1 MKNSIKVS
9 FILVSF
15 LCFLIPVSPHAKDTD
30 LYMASGE
37 GVEPNI
43 LIIFD
48 NSGSMN
54 DEVATRYYDPAVT
67 YDPLVV
73 SITYR
78 DTVYYRRSGGG
89 WSLFANNISLVACP
103 AARTALTNYG
113 HYEGNTN
120 SSCNSS
126 NRTLQTGNY
135 RNYVASGGDQ
145 SETKLSIAK
154 GVITDFLNTI
164 NGVRIGMMVFNKAV
178 TDNTSEGG
186 SSRSNSH
193 GGHIQSTIK
202 SLTDAN
208 RTQLKNDVNAI
219 VAETW
224 TPLAETL
231 YEAGLY
237 FKGGASYYNSGVT
250 YISPIQYYC
259 QRNYIVLITD
269 GDSTRDQGKRGNSS
283 ENSILKTAIGD
294 RDGDGYEPGGAHEVH
309 YIVDGEDMLGTDY
322 LDDVAKYLYDT
333 DLRTDL
339 TGQQNITTYTIGFT
353 YASQHELLN
362 RAAALGH
369 GRYFYTENAQQLSDA
384 FQNIIGEILEKTSS
398 FVAPIV
404 PVSRMERTTAG
415 DKIYLAL
422 FQPKKDTMWSGNI
435 KKFGV
440 VQSGDNIGQIIDANG
455 LPALDDRGQILATA
469 RSYWTTISMDGSD
482 VEKGGVGE
490 ILMNRDFST
499 NPRKIYTYLGSN
511 TNLTHSSNTFN
522 TTNITPTMLGLS
534 SGDTTGRNK
543 LVQFVLGYDAY
554 DDNGNGNT
562 SEKKDW
568 VLGAFIHSRPQVIHY
583 ESQSVIFAGSNDGML
598 HAFDDD
604 TGEELWAFIPPNLL
618 NKLQAL
624 HEDVL
629 ESFVDGSPRV
639 YISFNED
646 STINQAILI
655 LSERRGGNH
664 YYALN
669 VTNPNAPQY
678 LWKISPEITGF
689 SELGQTWSAPTIG
702 KVTIGAVDKYV
713 AFIGGGYDENQDNDP
728 LTTSDTKGRAIY
740 VIDILNGSLIKR
752 FSVSD
757 TGYSSMTYS
766 IPSDVAKVDT
776 DGNGKID
783 RLYVG
788 DMGGRMWRFDIGDS
802 NTANWRGKIV
812 FNSNPGRD
820 GTTGRKIFYP
830 PDVTL
835 EKDTTTYEMLFFG
848 TGDRE
853 HPKEATVINRLYA
866 VKDKNPLTTLTEQ
879 ESDLLVDV
887 TQDLLQNSSTSEADK
902 NAIMEQL
909 RTGNGW
915 FIKLNSVTGEKSLS
929 PPVVF
934 NRVAY
939 FTTFSPTSE
948 GASGDPCYVGEGTA
962 RVYILEYNTG
972 NAVFNL
978 DLTNDAGGTVI
989 SKTDR
994 AETVG
999 TAIPSGV
1006 VITFIGGKA
1015 IAYIGVGGGI
1025 NQPPISGKQNEQK
1038 YWKIVF

>member
-1 MKNSIKVS
+1 MKNSIKFF

-15 LCFLIPVSPHAKDTD
+15 LCFLIPITSHAKDTD
-30 LYMASGE
+30 LYLASGE

-54 DEVATRYYDPAVT
+54 DEVQTRYYDPAVT
-67 YDPLVV
+67 YDPAVV
-73 SITYR
+73 PIANR
-78 DTVYYRRSGGG
+78 NTVYYQRSGGG
-89 WSLFANNISLVACP
+89 WSLFANDISNVACP
-103 AARTALTNYG
+103 KARTALTNYG

-120 SSCNSS
+120 SSCTST
-126 NRTLQTGNY
+126 NRTLRTGNY

-145 SETKLSIAK
+145 FETKLNIAK

-164 NGVRIGMMVFNKAV
+164 NGVRLGMMVFNPAV
-178 TDNTSEGG
+178 TDYSSEGG
-186 SSRSNSH
+186 SSHSNSH
-193 GGHIQSTIK
+193 GGRIQSTIK

-219 VAETW
+219 VAQTW

-237 FKGGASYYNSGVT
+237 FKGGASYFNPGVN

-269 GDSTRDQGKRGNSS
+269 GDSTRDQK
-283 ENSILKTAIGD
+283 SILRTAIGD
-294 RDGDGYEPGGAHEVH
+294 RDGDGREPGGANEVH

-322 LDDVAKYLYDT
+322 LDDVAKYLYET
-333 DLRTDL
+333 DLRSDL
-339 TGQQNITTYTIGFT
+339 TGQQNIITYTIGFT

-362 RAAALGH
+362 RAAAHGH

-384 FQNIIGEILEKTSS
+384 YQNIIGEILEKTSS

-404 PVSRMERTTAG
+404 PVSRMERTSAG

-422 FQPKKDTMWSGNI
+422 FQPKKDQMWSGNI

-440 VQSGDNIGQIIDANG
+440 VQSGVDIGKIVDVNG

-469 RSYWTTISMDGSD
+469 RSYWTTVSMDGSD

-490 ILMNRDFST
+490 ILMNRASSR
-499 NPRKIYTYLGSN
+499 NIYTYLGSN
-511 TNLTHSSNTFN
+511 TNLTHSSNEFN

-534 SGDTTGRNK
+534 TGDTTGRNK

-554 DDNGNGNT
+554 DDNVNGNT
-562 SEKKDW
+562 SEKRDW
-568 VLGAFIHSRPQVIHY
+568 ILGAFLHSRPSVIHY
-583 ESQSVIFAGSNDGML
+583 SDRSVIYAGANDGML
-598 HAFDDD
+598 HAFDDE
-604 TGEELWAFIPPNLL
+604 TGEELWAFILPDLL

-624 HEDVL
+624 HQDVL
-629 ESFVDGSPRV
+629 ESFVDGSPKA
-639 YISFNED
+639 YISHNVD
-646 STINQAILI
+646 GSINQAILI
-655 LSERRGGNH
+655 IGERRGGNH
-664 YYALN
+664 YYALD
-669 VTNPNAPQY
+669 VTNPLAPQY
-678 LWKISPEITGF
+678 IWKIGPEITGF
-689 SELGQTWSAPTIG
+689 SELGQTWSTPNIG
-702 KVTIGAVDKYV
+702 KVTIGAEDKYV

-740 VIDILNGSLIKR
+740 IVDILNGSLIKR
-752 FSVSD
+752 FSASD
-757 TGYSSMTYS
+757 AGCSGMTYS
-766 IPSDVAKVDT
+766 IPSDISRLDT

-788 DMGGRMWRFDIGDS
+788 DMGGRMWRFDIGDP
-802 NTANWRGKIV
+802 NTANWTGKMI

-820 GTTGRKIFYP
+820 GTIGRKIFYP

-835 EKDTTTYEMLFFG
+835 ERDTSNYEMLFFG

-866 VKDKNPLTTLTEQ
+866 VKDKNPSTALTEQ
-879 ESDLLVDV
+879 ETDLLVDI
-887 TQDLLQNSSTSEADK
+887 TQDLLQDPSTSQEDK
-902 NAIMEQL
+902 NAILGQL

-915 FIKLNSVTGEKSLS
+915 FIKLDSAIGEKSLS

-934 NRVAY
+934 NKIAY

-962 RVYILEYNTG
+962 RVYILQYNTG
-972 NAVFNL
+972 NAMFNL
-978 DLTNDAGGTVI
+978 DLVNDVGGTVI
-989 SKTDR
+989 SKNDR
-994 AETVG
+994 SKIIG

-1006 VITFIGGKA
+1006 VITFIGGRP
-1015 IAYIGVGGGI
+1015 IAYIGVGGGVSM
-1025 NQPPISGKQNEQK
+1025 PPITGNQNEQK